1 MIHPLSSIAA
11 SLIDRG
17 SAVRPATPPVRM
29 IPGTWLVTMLLV
41 SFAVLA
47 VMMAATGLK
56 IDPFAADDA
65 PFYVCGLIAAALRL
79 GYRHP
84 RTRLQRA
91 LRDGAEYY
99 ALITLVTL
107 IGAVASYPCAAA
119 THGFVDARLQRMDV
133 MLHFDWLAW
142 YRTVAAHHSLQLLG
156 RAAYQSIYVTPAIFL
171 AYLAWTHRRAEA
183 RAFIATF
190 WLAAII
196 ALAMFHFMPAVGPL
210 AYLWHGSVPY
220 MPESALWQPE
230 LIPALRLHAIH
241 YVDIGALRGLVSAPS
256 FHTTAAMLYI
266 FGAWRY
272 PVLRWPV
279 LAINVAMLLSTPV
292 EGTHYLIDMVIGAF
306 VALAAMAL
314 AAEVNLLLWRHR
326 PAAAVNG
333 AVLDRQSGGVA
344 SGASGL

>member
-1 MIHPLSSIAA
+1 MIHPLSSYAA
-11 SLIDRG
+11 SLFGGDRDPQR
-17 SAVRPATPPVRM
+17 AIPPVPM
-29 IPGTWLVTMLLV
+29 IHGRWMLGALMASLGVLVLL
-41 SFAVLA
+41 
-47 VMMAATGLK
+47 MAATGLT
-56 IDPFAADDA
+56 IDPLAIDDA
-65 PFYVCGLIAAALRL
+65 PFYFCGLLALAIRV

-84 RTRLQRA
+84 HTRVQRA

-107 IGAVASYPCAAA
+107 IGAVASYPSAAIS
-119 THGFVDARLQRMDV
+119 HGFVDARLQRMDV

-142 YRTVAAHHSLQLLG
+142 YRLVAAHPSLQLLG

-171 AYLAWTHRRAEA
+171 AYLAWTDRRAEA

-196 ALAMFHFMPAVGPL
+196 ALVMFHFMPAVGPL
-210 AYLWHGSVPY
+210 AFLWHGPVPY

-230 LIPALRLHAIH
+230 LIPALRMHELRS
-241 YVDIGALRGLVSAPS
+241 VDIGALRGLVSAPS

-306 VALAAMAL
+306 VAFAAMAVS
-314 AAEVNLLLWRHR
+314 AEVTLIVARRR
-326 PAAAVNG
+326 PASSAGTAM
-333 AVLDRQSGGVA
+333 DRRRVTIR
-344 SGASGL
+344 